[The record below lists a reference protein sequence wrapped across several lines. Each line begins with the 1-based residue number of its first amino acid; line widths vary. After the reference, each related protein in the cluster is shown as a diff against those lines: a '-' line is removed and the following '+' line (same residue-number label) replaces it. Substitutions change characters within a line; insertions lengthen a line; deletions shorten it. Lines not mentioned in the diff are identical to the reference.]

1 MSFKRWK
8 KEVDIQFLRYT
19 LQLRSTLKIDGFD
32 ISPYKGLV

>member
-19 LQLRSTLKIDGFD
+19 LELRSTLKIDGFH
-32 ISPYKGLV
+32 ISPYKGLI